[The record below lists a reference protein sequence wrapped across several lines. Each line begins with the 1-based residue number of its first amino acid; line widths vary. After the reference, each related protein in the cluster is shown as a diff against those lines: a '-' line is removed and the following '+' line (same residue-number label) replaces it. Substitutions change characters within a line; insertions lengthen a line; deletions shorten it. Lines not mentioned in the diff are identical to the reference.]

1 MLIVENGSGV
11 ANANSYLSVADADAY
26 SLLYGSPAAWEDA
39 KASAILTLG
48 VQPLDG
54 ETFTIGSTVYTYK
67 TVLTPADKEIP
78 IGTTFTLTLKNTK
91 DVINGDTERNPDIPA
106 ATTPH
111 PDVDAT
117 TIVGSALTIAA
128 KVGGSAGNSITL
140 NETFSDPANIF
151 STDTLTGGEETKEE
165 ALRFASQ
172 YLDAEYGPRWIGH
185 RHSRT
190 QGLQW
195 PRNGA
200 VPHDGF
206 HLSSEEL
213 PVELLDATAE
223 MAFKA
228 ALGEIFDDDS
238 INGGLIAEEAVK
250 VGPLAERIKYVSGKQ
265 EGVKKYRK
273 VTKMLFNIITPRG
286 VVRRG

>member
-11 ANANSYLSVADADAY
+11 PNANSYLSVADADAY
-26 SLLYGSPAAWEDA
+26 AALYGNPAAWVDA
-39 KASAILTLG
+39 QAVAILTLG

-54 ETFTIGSTVYTYK
+54 ETITIGSTVYTYK
-67 TVLTPADKEIP
+67 TTPTPTDKEIP
-78 IGTTFTLTLKNTK
+78 IGTTVTLTLKNTK
-91 DVINGDTERNPDIPA
+91 DVINADIERNPDIPPT
-106 ATTPH
+106 TTPH
-111 PDVDAT
+111 PDVQAT
-117 TIVGSALTIAA
+117 TIVGSNLTIQA
-128 KVGGSAGNSITL
+128 KVGGSAGNAITL
-140 NETFSDPANIF
+140 SELFSDPANIF
-151 STDTLTGGEETKEE
+151 LTDTLTGGEESKEE

-172 YLDAEYGPRWIGH
+172 YLDAEYGPRWIGF

-190 QGLQW
+190 QGLFW
-195 PRNGA
+195 PRNAA

-213 PVELLDATAE
+213 PEELLDATAE

-228 ALGEIFDDDS
+228 VIGEIFDDDNVNS
-238 INGGLIAEEAVK
+238 GLIAEEAVR
-250 VGPLAERIKYVSGKQ
+250 VGPLSERIKYVSGKQ
-265 EGVKKYRK
+265 QGIKKFRK